1 MNRFDVATLAVV
13 PWKNG
18 GGRTREII
26 RVPADATLDTVD
38 WRVSIAELSA
48 SGPFSTFASVDRII
62 TLLDGAGIHMRSHDG
77 VVDHRLHAPLEP
89 FAFRGECEID
99 ATLLGGPSTDFNVMT
114 RRATT
119 RAELSIVRAPTTLP
133 ETRAGVLYA
142 AHGQWRI
149 DDHSGASYALAGG
162 SGVSWNDELFA
173 WTAAP
178 LAPDA
183 ALIAVYI
190 RRA

>member
-18 GGRTREII
+18 GGRTREIV
-26 RVPADATLDTVD
+26 RVPVDATLDTLD

-48 SGPFSTFASVDRII
+48 SGPFSTFPSVDRII
-62 TLLDGAGIHMRSHDG
+62 TLLDGAGIQMRSCDG
-77 VVDHRLHAPLEP
+77 VVDHRLRVPLEP
-89 FAFRGECEID
+89 FAFRGEHEID
-99 ATLLGGPSTDFNVMT
+99 ATLLGGSSTDFNVMT

-119 RAELSIVRAPTTLP
+119 RAELAIVRAPTTLP
-133 ETRAGVLYA
+133 ETRAGVLYV

-149 DDHSGASYALAGG
+149 DDHGGESCTLAGG
-162 SGVSWNDELFA
+162 SGVSWNDQPFA
-173 WTAAP
+173 WAAAP
-178 LAPDA
+178 LVPDA